1 MNLIFLV
8 LAMLVEAAVS
18 LFYRLTPL
26 ETTSSKPFLNSSSRA
41 TLETLPGGHILPY
54 TSFRKKHVSLT
65 DHKLD
70 VLSIME
76 GRFCLPCDILSQKEV
91 KFLSFEK
98 IAWGR
103 KFKQPAGL
111 FQIDGDRKDKAGL
124 KAWMGD
130 PC

>member
-1 MNLIFLV
+1 
-8 LAMLVEAAVS
+8 MLVEAAVS

-26 ETTSSKPFLNSSSRA
+26 ETMSSKPSLNLSSRA
-41 TLETLPGGHILPY
+41 KEHLETLPGCHVLPY
-54 TSFRKKHVSLT
+54 TSFRKKHVILT

>member
-1 MNLIFLV
+1 
-8 LAMLVEAAVS
+8 MLVEAAVS

-26 ETTSSKPFLNSSSRA
+26 ETTSLKPSLNSSSSSRA
-41 TLETLPGGHILPY
+41 KEHLETLPGGHILPY
-54 TSFRKKHVSLT
+54 TSFRKKHVSLI

-76 GRFCLPCDILSQKEV
+76 GRLCLPCDILSQKEV

-103 KFKQPAGL
+103 KFKQPAEL

>member
-76 GRFCLPCDILSQKEV
+76 GRFCLPFDILSQKEV
-91 KFLSFEK
+91 KFSSFKKFLWEK
-98 IAWGR
+98 IQTASR
-103 KFKQPAGL
+103 VVS
-111 FQIDGDRKDKAGL
+111 DR
-124 KAWMGD
+124 WRS
-130 PC
+130 